1 VQHAESAE
9 SHRLSIFVCFLRLQ
23 LPEISSSIRRR
34 TQVID
39 NACQQVKGCE
49 RLAAVLQKLLAVGN
63 VMNEGTFQGSAAG
76 FTLDSLL
83 KLTTTKGVDKKTS
96 VLDIV
101 TRMLG
106 EQVRAVATV
115 VVDDECGHEW

>member
-1 VQHAESAE
+1 
-9 SHRLSIFVCFLRLQ
+9 
-23 LPEISSSIRRR
+23 
-34 TQVID
+34 
-39 NACQQVKGCE
+39 
-49 RLAAVLQKLLAVGN
+49 LAAVLQKLLAVGN
-63 VMNEGTFQGSAAG
+63 VMNEGTYQGSAAG

-106 EQVRAVATV
+106 EQGNTEMLDFPEELRDLQEASRYNPAEISREIQVATRLYERV
-115 VVDDECGHEW
+115 SKSIHVCSVKVYMCAL